1 MRKAAG
7 ELMGGFLG
15 GQTRSGF
22 FAFAGA
28 ASAEAGVEIQ
38 SEIETYMIDGG
49 NHKVKLQVKNDN
61 KSFVLSWLFA
71 YTSKIDFVFL
81 RLVVAQNRSI
91 VKKLWFPVS
100 GGNNLWIIHVFFQI
114 QTLR

>member
-49 NHKVKLQVKNDN
+49 NHEVKLQVKNDN
-61 KSFVLSWLFA
+61 KNF
-71 YTSKIDFVFL
+71 
-81 RLVVAQNRSI
+81 
-91 VKKLWFPVS
+91 VS
-100 GGNNLWIIHVFFQI
+100 GGMSQFQL
-114 QTLR
+114 QHAKGRSYQKSEYLPEG